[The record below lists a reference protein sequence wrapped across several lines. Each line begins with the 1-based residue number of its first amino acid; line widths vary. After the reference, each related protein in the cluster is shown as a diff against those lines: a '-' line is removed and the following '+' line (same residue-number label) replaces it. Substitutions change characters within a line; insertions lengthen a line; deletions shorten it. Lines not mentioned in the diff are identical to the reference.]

1 MAEACGVTH
10 GSTRSH
16 VTGEWSPPSSLEF
29 PTMVSKEVG
38 LSKQQ
43 ATISAL
49 AIQVTVVMTFTLDQ
63 GNSAELVWNRSGVLG
78 SAD

>member
-1 MAEACGVTH
+1 M
-10 GSTRSH
+10 
-16 VTGEWSPPSSLEF
+16 
-29 PTMVSKEVG
+29 MVSKEVG

-63 GNSAELVWNRSGVLG
+63 GNSAKLVWNRSGVLG